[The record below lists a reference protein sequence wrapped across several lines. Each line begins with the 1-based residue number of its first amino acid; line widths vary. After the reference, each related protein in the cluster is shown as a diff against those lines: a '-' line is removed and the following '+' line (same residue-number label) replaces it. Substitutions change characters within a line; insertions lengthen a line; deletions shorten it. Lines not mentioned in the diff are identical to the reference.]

1 MGHTTCRGP
10 REDQTKSP
18 CSLMRT
24 RPKNVCS
31 PLIINVF
38 TDTFDAFLY
47 PRVLTVCVCVCVC
60 VCVHV
65 CVGFKLCLAAPGH
78 WIRPGN
84 VWLTSTPAGHPG
96 WWYINSEFYLI
107 YTLIPTVQCLVIKKL
122 SLKSDWINILLNGTI
137 TYCEYYPKYF
147 YFFYIDGFI
156 MLL

>member
-60 VCVHV
+60 VCA
-65 CVGFKLCLAAPGH
+65 CVLSYVWQHLDIGYVQGMCDLLAP
-78 WIRPGN
+78 
-84 VWLTSTPAGHPG
+84 L
-96 WWYINSEFYLI
+96 
-107 YTLIPTVQCLVIKKL
+107 LVILDDGTLTL
-122 SLKSDWINILLNGTI
+122 SCTLFTH
-137 TYCEYYPKYF
+137 
-147 YFFYIDGFI
+147 
-156 MLL
+156 